1 MKNVHEP
8 VADGITQRFGPN
20 ISDSISFKLQLHSIS
35 YRFEFGIYR
44 ARKSQHNKPNL
55 ALSLQVVGQTTKVNV
70 EEGDTH
76 KFLAARALSDEHP
89 IQNTAV
95 ELNTVART
103 IRFFVNGEQMHDGDV
118 AIPWTED
125 VLREMFFFVR
135 LFERG
140 DCVRIVDWISLPYWP
155 ISHQLFY
162 RFSSVFLYFFFNSTL
177 NFQFNISIVLIS
189 QSFSISRLEF
199 AIFLILFLIHH

>member
-8 VADGITQRFGPN
+8 VADGITQRFGLN
-20 ISDSISFKLQLHSIS
+20 MSDSMRFRLQLHSIS
-35 YRFEFGIYR
+35 NRFEFGIYR
-44 ARKSQHNKPNL
+44 ARKSQLNKPNL
-55 ALSLQVVGQTTKVNV
+55 ALSLQVIGQTTQVNV

-95 ELNTVART
+95 ELNAVART
-103 IRFFVNGEQMHDGDV
+103 IRFFINGEQMHDGDV
-118 AIPWTED
+118 PIPIAWTED

-140 DCVRIVDWISLPYWP
+140 DCVRIVDWISALLTFFSDLFSWT
-155 ISHQLFY
+155 IS
-162 RFSSVFLYFFFNSTL
+162 S
-177 NFQFNISIVLIS
+177 FQFSIFIIYSSTQL
-189 QSFSISRLEF
+189 
-199 AIFLILFLIHH
+199 